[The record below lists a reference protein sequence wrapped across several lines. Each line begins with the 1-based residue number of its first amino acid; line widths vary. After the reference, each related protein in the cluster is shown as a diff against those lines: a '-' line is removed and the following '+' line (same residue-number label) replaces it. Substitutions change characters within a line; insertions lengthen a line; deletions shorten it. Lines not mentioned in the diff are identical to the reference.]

1 MKHLLTVALAIGL
14 TLTLTSCFQVIKWV
28 FGHHGD
34 DNKPQK
40 DTTTAIVSGSMT
52 ATAGDST
59 ATMRQPDFDDDDPS
73 AKGMDG
79 QDLDDVGQGLDEEA
93 PGRGDGAMDE
103 PDPYKRYA
111 GTPHDVVDFRQQM
124 AHAHG
129 KRYHNDRF
137 GYSYSYPS
145 CFRTVSRSQNGDGQ
159 VVQCEEVVLSMYASY
174 NAMNWTTA
182 EACRQQAFH
191 PTYKVVKPNYYI
203 ASGTMQSGEIYYEK
217 CVLRGDTFITIQ
229 IAYPKR
235 YQNDVEGLIAEIA
248 AYRP

>member
-1 MKHLLTVALAIGL
+1 
-14 TLTLTSCFQVIKWV
+14 
-28 FGHHGD
+28 
-34 DNKPQK
+34 
-40 DTTTAIVSGSMT
+40 
-52 ATAGDST
+52 
-59 ATMRQPDFDDDDPS
+59 
-73 AKGMDG
+73 
-79 QDLDDVGQGLDEEA
+79 
-93 PGRGDGAMDE
+93 MDE

-129 KRYHNDRF
+129 KRYHNERF

-159 VVQCEEVVLSMYASY
+159 VVQCEEVVLSMYASH

>member
-1 MKHLLTVALAIGL
+1 MKHLLTIALAIGL

-34 DNKPQK
+34 DNEPQK

-59 ATMRQPDFDDDDPS
+59 ATMRQPDFDNDDPS
-73 AKGMDG
+73 AKGMDD
-79 QDLDDVGQGLDEEA
+79 QELDDVGQGLDEEQ

-111 GTPHDVVDFRQQM
+111 DTPHDVVDFRQQM

-129 KRYHNDRF
+129 KRYRNDRF

-159 VVQCEEVVLSMYASY
+159 VVQCEEVVLSMYASH

>member
-1 MKHLLTVALAIGL
+1 MKHLLTIALAIAL

-73 AKGMDG
+73 AKGMDDQG
-79 QDLDDVGQGLDEEA
+79 IDDVGQGMDEEQ

-129 KRYHNDRF
+129 KRYRNDRF
-137 GYSYSYPS
+137 GYSCSYPS

>member
-1 MKHLLTVALAIGL
+1 MKHLLNAALAIAL

-28 FGHHGD
+28 FGHHD
-34 DNKPQK
+34 DGNKPQK
-40 DTTTAIVSGSMT
+40 DTTTAIISGSMT

-59 ATMRQPDFDDDDPS
+59 ATMRQPDFDNDEPS
-73 AKGMDG
+73 AKGMDD
-79 QDLDDVGQGLDEEA
+79 QDLDDVGQGLDEEQ

-129 KRYHNDRF
+129 KRYHNER
-137 GYSYSYPS
+137 PS

>member
-1 MKHLLTVALAIGL
+1 MKHLLNAALAIGL

-34 DNKPQK
+34 DNEPQK

-52 ATAGDST
+52 AKAGDST
-59 ATMRQPDFDDDDPS
+59 ATMREPALDNNEPS
-73 AKGMDG
+73 AKSMDDQG
-79 QDLDDVGQGLDEEA
+79 LDDVGQGMDEEQ
-93 PGRGDGAMDE
+93 PGRGDGVMDE

-129 KRYHNDRF
+129 KRYRNERF

-159 VVQCEEVVLSMYASY
+159 VMQCEEVVLSMYASY

>member
-1 MKHLLTVALAIGL
+1 MKHLLTIALAIAL

-52 ATAGDST
+52 ARAGDST
-59 ATMRQPDFDDDDPS
+59 ATMRQPDFDNDDPS
-73 AKGMDG
+73 AKGMDD
-79 QDLDDVGQGLDEEA
+79 QNLDDVGQGLDEEQ
-93 PGRGDGAMDE
+93 PGRGDGVMDE

-129 KRYHNDRF
+129 KRYRNERF

-159 VVQCEEVVLSMYASY
+159 VVQCEEVVLSMYASH

>member
-1 MKHLLTVALAIGL
+1 M
-14 TLTLTSCFQVIKWV
+14 IKWV

-34 DNKPQK
+34 DNEPQK

-59 ATMRQPDFDDDDPS
+59 ATMRQPDFDNDDPS
-73 AKGMDG
+73 AKGMDD
-79 QDLDDVGQGLDEEA
+79 QDLDDVGQGIDEEQ

-129 KRYHNDRF
+129 KRYRNERF
-137 GYSYSYPS
+137 GSSYSYPS

>member
-1 MKHLLTVALAIGL
+1 MKHLLTAALAIGL

-28 FGHHGD
+28 FGHHDD

-40 DTTTAIVSGSMT
+40 DTTTAIISGSMT

-73 AKGMDG
+73 AKGMDDQG
-79 QDLDDVGQGLDEEA
+79 IDDVGQGLAEEQ

-129 KRYHNDRF
+129 KRYHNERF

-159 VVQCEEVVLSMYASY
+159 VVQCEEVVLSMYASH

>member
-1 MKHLLTVALAIGL
+1 MKHLLTIALAIAL

-40 DTTTAIVSGSMT
+40 DTTTAIISGSMT

-59 ATMRQPDFDDDDPS
+59 ATMRQPDFNDDDPS
-73 AKGMDG
+73 AKGMDD
-79 QDLDDVGQGLDEEA
+79 QNLDDVGQGIDEEA

-129 KRYHNDRF
+129 KRYRNERF

-159 VVQCEEVVLSMYASY
+159 VVQCEEVVLSMYASH

>member
-1 MKHLLTVALAIGL
+1 MKHLLTIALAIAL

-34 DNKPQK
+34 DNEPQK

-52 ATAGDST
+52 ARAGDST
-59 ATMRQPDFDDDDPS
+59 ATTRETAFDNDEPS
-73 AKGMDG
+73 AKGMDDQG
-79 QDLDDVGQGLDEEA
+79 IDDVGQGLDEEQ
-93 PGRGDGAMDE
+93 PGRGDGVMDE

-129 KRYHNDRF
+129 KRYHNERF

-174 NAMNWTTA
+174 NAMNWTIA

-235 YQNDVEGLIAEIA
+235 YQNDVEGMIAEIA

>member
-1 MKHLLTVALAIGL
+1 MKHLLNAALAIGL

-40 DTTTAIVSGSMT
+40 DTTTAIISGSMT

-59 ATMRQPDFDDDDPS
+59 ATMRQPDFDNDEPS
-73 AKGMDG
+73 AKGMDD
-79 QDLDDVGQGLDEEA
+79 QDLDDVGQGIDEEQ

-129 KRYHNDRF
+129 KRYH
-137 GYSYSYPS
+137 
-145 CFRTVSRSQNGDGQ
+145 SQNGDGQ

>member
-1 MKHLLTVALAIGL
+1 MKHLLNAALAIAL
-14 TLTLTSCFQVIKWV
+14 TLTLTSCFQVIKWA

-40 DTTTAIVSGSMT
+40 DTTTAIISGSMT

-59 ATMRQPDFDDDDPS
+59 ATTRQPDFDDDEPS
-73 AKGMDG
+73 AKGMDDQG
-79 QDLDDVGQGLDEEA
+79 LDDVGQGMDEEQ
-93 PGRGDGAMDE
+93 PGRGDGVMDE

-129 KRYHNDRF
+129 KRYRNERV

-145 CFRTVSRSQNGDGQ
+145 CFRTVSSSQNGDGQ
-159 VVQCEEVVLSMYASY
+159 VVQCEEVVLSMYASH

>member
-1 MKHLLTVALAIGL
+1 MKHLLNAALAIAL

-73 AKGMDG
+73 AKGMDD
-79 QDLDDVGQGLDEEA
+79 QDLDDVGQGLDEEQ

-129 KRYHNDRF
+129 KRYHNERF

-159 VVQCEEVVLSMYASY
+159 VVQCEEVGLSVYASY

>member
-1 MKHLLTVALAIGL
+1 MKHLLTIALAIGL

-40 DTTTAIVSGSMT
+40 DTTTAIISGSMT

-59 ATMRQPDFDDDDPS
+59 ATMRQPDFDDDEPS
-73 AKGMDG
+73 AKGMDD
-79 QDLDDVGQGLDEEA
+79 QNLDDVGQGLDEEQ
-93 PGRGDGAMDE
+93 PGRGDGVMDE

-129 KRYHNDRF
+129 KRYHNERF

-159 VVQCEEVVLSMYASY
+159 VVQCEEVVLSMYASH

>member
-1 MKHLLTVALAIGL
+1 
-14 TLTLTSCFQVIKWV
+14 
-28 FGHHGD
+28 
-34 DNKPQK
+34 
-40 DTTTAIVSGSMT
+40 
-52 ATAGDST
+52 
-59 ATMRQPDFDDDDPS
+59 
-73 AKGMDG
+73 
-79 QDLDDVGQGLDEEA
+79 
-93 PGRGDGAMDE
+93 MDE

-129 KRYHNDRF
+129 KRYRNERF

-159 VVQCEEVVLSMYASY
+159 VVQCEEVVLSMYASH

>member
-1 MKHLLTVALAIGL
+1 MKHLLTIALAIGL

-52 ATAGDST
+52 ARAGDST
-59 ATMRQPDFDDDDPS
+59 ATMRQPDFDNDEPS
-73 AKGMDG
+73 AKGMDD
-79 QDLDDVGQGLDEEA
+79 QDLDDVGQGLDEEQ

-129 KRYHNDRF
+129 KRYRNERF

-217 CVLRGDTFITIQ
+217 CVLRGGTFITIQ

>member
-1 MKHLLTVALAIGL
+1 MKHLLNVALAIAL

-40 DTTTAIVSGSMT
+40 DTTTAIISGSMT

-59 ATMRQPDFDDDDPS
+59 ATMRQPDFDNDDPS

-79 QDLDDVGQGLDEEA
+79 QDLDDVGQGIDEEQ

-129 KRYHNDRF
+129 KRYRNERF

-159 VVQCEEVVLSMYASY
+159 VVQCEEVVLSMYASH

>member
-1 MKHLLTVALAIGL
+1 MKHLLNAALAIGL

-40 DTTTAIVSGSMT
+40 DTTTAIISGSMT

-73 AKGMDG
+73 AKGMDD
-79 QDLDDVGQGLDEEA
+79 QDLDDVGQGLDEEQ

-129 KRYHNDRF
+129 KRYRNERF

-174 NAMNWTTA
+174 NAMNWTIA

>member
-1 MKHLLTVALAIGL
+1 MKHLLNAALAIAL

-40 DTTTAIVSGSMT
+40 DTTTAIISGSMT

-73 AKGMDG
+73 AKGMDD
-79 QDLDDVGQGLDEEA
+79 QDLDDVGQGLDEEQ

-129 KRYHNDRF
+129 KRYRNERF

>member
-1 MKHLLTVALAIGL
+1 MKHLLTIALAIAL

-59 ATMRQPDFDDDDPS
+59 ATMRQPDFDDDEPS
-73 AKGMDG
+73 AKGMDDQG
-79 QDLDDVGQGLDEEA
+79 IDDVGQGMDEEA
-93 PGRGDGAMDE
+93 PGRGDGVMDE

-129 KRYHNDRF
+129 KRYRNERF

-174 NAMNWTTA
+174 NAMNWTIA

>member
-1 MKHLLTVALAIGL
+1 MKHLLNAALAIAL

-40 DTTTAIVSGSMT
+40 DTTTAIISGSMT
-52 ATAGDST
+52 ARADDST
-59 ATMRQPDFDDDDPS
+59 ATMRQPDFDNDDPS
-73 AKGMDG
+73 AKGMDEQG
-79 QDLDDVGQGLDEEA
+79 IDDVGQGLDEEQ
-93 PGRGDGAMDE
+93 PGRGDGVMDE
-103 PDPYKRYA
+103 PAPYKRYA

-129 KRYHNDRF
+129 KRYRNERF